1 MKQNNNHQPITNH
14 LKAVEIDQLI
24 QNGQPN
30 FGVFANVE
38 RINYLDYHSHL
49 ISQKALPNWRKELKA
64 NQFCFIQI
72 IEAPYR
78 VCLALATIKLATSAF
93 VYLYH
98 DETSELEV
106 CEALQPLTWQTL
118 LGGDCYQG
126 QMVFTHDKLTVTL
139 DFTPSQINVVLDNPS
154 SG

>member
-1 MKQNNNHQPITNH
+1 LSLAKVVGVCQN
-14 LKAVEIDQLI
+14 
-24 QNGQPN
+24 
-30 FGVFANVE
+30 
-38 RINYLDYHSHL
+38 
-49 ISQKALPNWRKELKA
+49 
-64 NQFCFIQI
+64 
-72 IEAPYR
+72 
-78 VCLALATIKLATSAF
+78 
-93 VYLYH
+93 